1 MNVHIIGGGVVG
13 LCSAWYLRQAGFS
26 VTVIDK
32 SDMTDGASYGNAGM
46 IVPSHVIP
54 LAAPGV
60 IAQGIRWMFD
70 AKSPFYIKPR
80 LSLELMQ
87 WLWQF
92 YRACNAKQVAQAMP
106 VLRDYNLL
114 SKELYQ
120 QFTQTPGFDFDME
133 ERGVLMLCRTEQM
146 LHEEAEVAARAREV
160 GLAAKLL
167 NTSEIQALESDI
179 KVNVQGGVHY
189 PGDAHFY
196 SNKFMAQLKAN
207 LRQAGVRLLSNKKVV
222 RLNAPNGKINQIL
235 LEGGEILDVE
245 NVVLAAGSWSA
256 KVLKQ
261 LGIKL
266 LMQDGKGYSITL
278 KNPLIR
284 PKYPTLLMES
294 RVAVTPMGADL
305 RIGGTL
311 EISNLSSKINPKRL
325 AGIIEAIPKFYP
337 ELQVEMPK
345 LENVWHGFRPCT
357 PDGLPYMGRSKKY
370 PNLVLANGHAMM
382 GMSLGPASGKLVAE
396 ILQDQQPSID
406 LALFRPERFA

>member
-1 MNVHIIGGGVVG
+1 MKVHIIGGGVVG
-13 LCSAWYLRQAGFS
+13 LCSAWYLRQAGFD

-92 YRACNAKQVAQAMP
+92 YRACNAKQVTQAMP
-106 VLRDYNLL
+106 VLRDYNIL
-114 SKELYQ
+114 SKNLYRALS
-120 QFTQTPGFDFDME
+120 QTPGFEFDME
-133 ERGVLMLCRTEQM
+133 EQGLLMLCRTEKM
-146 LHEEAEVAARAREV
+146 LHEEAEVAAQARMV
-160 GLAAKLL
+160 GLDAKVL
-167 NTSEIQALESDI
+167 NASEVQKLESSI
-179 KVNVQGGVHY
+179 KLDVQGGIFY

-207 LRQAGVRLLSNKKVV
+207 LDKAGVEFLSNKKVV
-222 RLNAPNGKINQIL
+222 GFNTQAGKISQIL
-235 LEGGEILDVE
+235 LENNEKINTE
-245 NVVLAAGSWSA
+245 QVVISAGSWSA

-261 LGIKL
+261 LGIKV

-278 KNPLIR
+278 QHPPIR

-311 EISNLSSKINPKRL
+311 EISNLSPKINPKRL
-325 AGIIEAIPKFYP
+325 TGIIESIPIFYP
-337 ELQVEMPK
+337 ELQVGMPK

-370 PNLVLANGHAMM
+370 PNLILANGHAMM
-382 GMSLGPASGKLVAE
+382 GMSLGPASGKLVLE
-396 ILQDQQPSID
+396 ILQGKKPSID
-406 LALFRPERFA
+406 LQLFTPERFA

>member
-1 MNVHIIGGGVVG
+1 
-13 LCSAWYLRQAGFS
+13 
-26 VTVIDK
+26 
-32 SDMTDGASYGNAGM
+32 
-46 IVPSHVIP
+46 
-54 LAAPGV
+54 
-60 IAQGIRWMFD
+60 
-70 AKSPFYIKPR
+70 
-80 LSLELMQ
+80 
-87 WLWQF
+87 
-92 YRACNAKQVAQAMP
+92 
-106 VLRDYNLL
+106 
-114 SKELYQ
+114 
-120 QFTQTPGFDFDME
+120 ME

-160 GLAAKLL
+160 GLEAKLL
-167 NTSEIQALESDI
+167 NTSKVQELESDI

-325 AGIIEAIPKFYP
+325 EGIIEAIPKFYP
-337 ELQVEMPK
+337 ELQVKIPK

>member
-1 MNVHIIGGGVVG
+1 MKVHIIGGGVVG
-13 LCSAWYLRQAGFS
+13 LCSAWYLRQAGFD

-60 IAQGIRWMFD
+60 IAQGVRWMFD

-80 LSLELMQ
+80 LSLELAQ

-92 YRACNAKQVAQAMP
+92 YRSCNAKHVAQSMP
-106 VLRDYNLL
+106 VLRDYNVL
-114 SKELYQ
+114 SKNLYRE
-120 QFTQTPGFDFDME
+120 FSQTPGFGFDLE
-133 ERGVLMLCRTEQM
+133 AYGLLMLCRTERM
-146 LHEEAEVAARAREV
+146 LHEEAAVAAQAREV

-167 NTSEIQALESDI
+167 NASEVQALESGI
-179 KVNVQGGVHY
+179 KVDVQGGVLY

-207 LRQAGVRLLSNKKVV
+207 LRQAGVEFLSNKKVV
-222 RLNAPNGKINQIL
+222 RFNASNGKISQIL
-235 LEGGEILDVE
+235 LENGENIDVE
-245 NVVLAAGSWSA
+245 QVVLAAGSWSA

-278 KNPLIR
+278 RNAPIR

-325 AGIIEAIPKFYP
+325 AGIIESVPKFYP
-337 ELQVEMPK
+337 ELHVDMPK
-345 LENVWHGFRPCT
+345 LEDVWHGFRPCT

-382 GMSLGPASGKLVAE
+382 GMSLGPASGQLVAE
-396 ILQDQQPSID
+396 IMQNKKPSID
-406 LALFRPERFA
+406 LGLFTPERFA